1 VKTAPALLLF
11 VGALPAART
20 AAQTPSPPPPSTP
33 ERVFQ
38 DELDLQANAN
48 FVQGS
53 GARAFGMGGAFLA
66 RADDATAASWN
77 PAGLSYLRTP
87 ELSFV
92 YVDTNFEGRQR
103 SQGFDV
109 IDRGSGQS
117 IRFDYERERSDDR
130 SGGFPDFMAF
140 TWPWQTGEM
149 SGAVQASFQRVIGFT
164 SRRTITDAF
173 TGTTTNAETGV
184 TSPRATTTIQPVS
197 STGGFDIFALG
208 AGGRVSRK
216 VRLGMTLNFWF
227 HGYEQTVRKPDQ
239 TVPSRQQSE
248 FDVSGSNAH
257 IGAIVSPWESL
268 NLGIVVKTGFTAT
281 AKLKRVRYDSFP
293 EHDTV
298 PARTIFNVY
307 SREDLRLKLPE
318 ALGLGASWRPRSNL
332 TLSMDY
338 TLTNWS
344 AGSIRQFFALPR
356 ASPVNSDGTPR
367 PVDDPRPSPL
377 DTGDFCG
384 DDPDERFKDQCPS
397 ELPYPTLDVQAEQ
410 ADTEQIRAGVEYVI
424 LKNRFK
430 WPLRAG
436 YFRDGQFFRSFDGDA
451 PKFNGFTLGTGLL
464 LDNVLLDVAYVY
476 ESGSYTD
483 ANLELEDVDGQVV
496 HFQAPAENHVK
507 SHKIYA
513 SVIYRLPRRR

>member
-1 VKTAPALLLF
+1 M
-11 VGALPAART
+11 
-20 AAQTPSPPPPSTP
+20 
-33 ERVFQ
+33 FQ

-77 PAGLSYLRTP
+77 PAGLSYLSSP

-92 YVDTNFEGRQR
+92 YVDTDFEGRQR

-109 IDRGSGQS
+109 IGRGPGQS
-117 IRFDYERERSDDR
+117 IRFDYERQRRDDR

-140 TWPWQTGEM
+140 TWPWEAGDM

-164 SRRTITDAF
+164 SSRTITDVF
-173 TGTTTNAETGV
+173 TGTTTNAETGA
-184 TSPRATTTIQPVS
+184 TGPRATTTIQPVT

-208 AGGRVSRK
+208 AGGRLSRK

-239 TVPSRQQSE
+239 TLPSRQQSE

-268 NLGIVVKTGFTAT
+268 NLGIVVKTGFTAS
-281 AKLKRVRYDSFP
+281 AKLKRVRYDTFP
-293 EHDTV
+293 D
-298 PARTIFNVY
+298 RTLFNVY
-307 SREDLRLKLPE
+307 SRDDLRLRLPE

-356 ASPVNSDGTPR
+356 ASPVTEDGLPS
-367 PVDDPRPSPL
+367 PVDRPSPSPL
-377 DTGDFCG
+377 QTRDFCG
-384 DDPDERFKDQCPS
+384 VDPDELPFGTQCP
-397 ELPYPTLDVQAEQ
+397 EKLPYPTLDAQAEQ
-410 ADTEQIRAGVEYVI
+410 SDTEQIRAGIEYVI
-424 LKNRFK
+424 LKSRFK

-436 YFRDGQFFRSFDGDA
+436 YFRDGQFFRSLNGGA
-451 PKFNGFTLGTGLL
+451 PKFHGFTLGTGLL
-464 LDNVLLDVAYVY
+464 LGNVLLDVAYVY

-483 ANLELEDVDGQVV
+483 ANLELEEVELPGDNGETEIV
-496 HFQAPAENHVK
+496 HFQAPAENRVK
-507 SHKIYA
+507 SHKVYA